1 MDMESRTRSVICALV
16 QHQKAQ
22 LARRLLQNLL
32 QQQHSQLHHDL
43 QHQHGIKLNPMQ
55 RSHCHNDADW
65 DTSPSV
71 RGGRE
76 DGGEEEYQSKLQ
88 GSEITETASAFHTIS
103 TSDPFVTHADLS
115 WVTSGRE
122 CEANSQLVAGY
133 QPFESKSGNGMISG
147 KGQGWVSET
156 ERGKQHSAGH
166 SSEEKSTQLA
176 ARPKKRVREEEKSTG
191 GEMGSETPH
200 VRGSLSTEKLAKK
213 RRDANFYAFLW
224 KEEEKGVI
232 SIEKDLK
239 EVVPSTAIP
248 TCNKTH
254 ACAISRA
261 LSSSSRPHPH
271 PHRVFLRAREQVSFG
286 IKSLQVLDVQAWWH
300 DVAAWDKGKQGAAFS
315 ESAFCMRLRRMG
327 FHPFNKAP
335 RPATSGFDFGLK
347 RSDVERHGY
356 TFQLDVWA
364 RYNQ

>member
-1 MDMESRTRSVICALV
+1 MESRTRSVICALV

-239 EVVPSTAIP
+239 EVV
-248 TCNKTH
+248 
-254 ACAISRA
+254 
-261 LSSSSRPHPH
+261 
-271 PHRVFLRAREQVSFG
+271 SFG